1 MAFDNRD
8 SIDFGKENIPKLFR
22 SIFIPTVL
30 GMLFNAVF
38 VLTDGVFIGHGV
50 GAAGLAS
57 VNLVAPIMMAITGLG
72 MMFGSGCAV
81 VAAIH
86 LAQSKVKVARINI
99 TQSFIACLLLSLL
112 LVLFFYTCPQLVFRI
127 LGVSDSLHELAMDYY
142 LWFLPTCVFLM
153 IQIWGEFVIRLDG
166 SPRYV
171 MCANIIPAVIN
182 IILDYT
188 FIFPCNLGLKG
199 AALAT
204 DIGCGVGAVM
214 TLFYMFFLRKQLSFY
229 PLKMTRTSNRL
240 AARNIGYM
248 IRLGFAAFL
257 SELAISVMMLAG
269 NIAFAKQLGDA
280 GVAAYSVI
288 CYLFPVVNMIYI
300 AVAQSAQPIISFNY
314 GAKQEKR
321 VHDAFR
327 YSLIVSLLI
336 GALATLIFFLFTS
349 SMVSAFIESTDRAH
363 ILAVGGLPWYS
374 LSFVF
379 IAFNVAAIGYFQS
392 VEKIT
397 MASLMMTLRGIVL
410 PVVAFLFLP
419 MIIGE
424 MGLWLAI
431 PMAEMFTTL
440 VELIYFVFLRREIAK
455 DE

>member
-8 SIDFGKENIPKLFR
+8 SIDFGKEDIPRLFR

-38 VLTDGVFIGHGV
+38 VLTDGIFIGHGV
-50 GAAGLAS
+50 GADGLAS
-57 VNLVAPIMMAITGLG
+57 VNLVAPIMMVITGLG

-86 LAQSKVKVARINI
+86 LAQGKLKAARINV
-99 TQSFIACLLLSLL
+99 TQSFIACLLLSTLL
-112 LVLFFYTCPQLVFRI
+112 LILFYVIPKPVLHI
-127 LGVSDSLHELAMDYY
+127 LGVSHTLEPLAMDYY

-171 MCANIIPAVIN
+171 MCANIIPAIIN
-182 IILDYT
+182 IVLDYT

-229 PLKMTRTSNRL
+229 PHKMTRTSNRL
-240 AARNIGYM
+240 AARNIGYI

-257 SELAISVMMLAG
+257 SELAISVMILAG
-269 NIAFAKQLGDA
+269 NMAFAKQLGDA

-321 VHDAFR
+321 VHAAFR
-327 YSLIVSLLI
+327 YSLVVSLLV
-336 GALATLIFFLFTS
+336 GALATLVFCLFTS
-349 SMVSAFIESTDRAH
+349 SVVSAFIESADWAH
-363 ILAVGGLPWYS
+363 ILAVRGLPLYS
-374 LSFVF
+374 ISFVF

-397 MASLMMTLRGIVL
+397 MASLMMTIRGIVL
-410 PVVAFLFLP
+410 PVVAFLLLP

-424 MGLWLAI
+424 TGLWLAI
-431 PMAEMFTTL
+431 PIAEVVTMM

-455 DE
+455 NE